1 MTAPIDLHF
10 EVRGPPS
17 GTPLIL
23 AASMGTDLSLWDPQM
38 SELAETRQVIRY
50 DARGHGRSPVP
61 QGPYALADLGAD
73 LVGLMDRLEIERADV
88 CGTSIGGMA
97 AMWTASH
104 APERVRRLILIC
116 TSAVPDRAA
125 YARRAA
131 LVRAE
136 GLAPVADAVVGRW
149 VTPDFAARHPERVAA
164 LRAMLLATPV
174 EGYAGSC
181 DALASMDLEPDLPRI
196 GAPTLIVAAAQD
208 LALPPAHS
216 EHLASVIPGSR
227 MVTVQAA
234 AHLANVEQPA
244 AVTARIVEHL
254 AAGPMEVVR

>member
-10 EVRGPPS
+10 EARGPAD

-38 SELAETRQVIRY
+38 AELAGTRRVVRY

-61 QGPYALADLGAD
+61 EGPYTLADLGED
-73 LVGLMDRLEIERADV
+73 MVGLMDRLGIERADV

-104 APERVRRLILIC
+104 APERIGRLILIC
-116 TSAVPDRAA
+116 TSARPDRAA

-136 GLAPVADAVVGRW
+136 GLAPVADAVVNRW
-149 VTPDFAARHPERVAA
+149 ITPDFAARHPERVAA
-164 LRAMLLATPV
+164 LRAMLLATPA

-181 DALASMDLEPDLPRI
+181 DALAAMDLEADLPRI
-196 GAPTLIVAAAQD
+196 GAPTLIVAAAHD
-208 LALPPAHS
+208 LALPPVHS
-216 EHLASVIPGSR
+216 EHLASVIPASR
-227 MVTVQAA
+227 MVTVPAA

-244 AVTARIVEHL
+244 AVTALIVEHL
-254 AAGPMEVVR
+254 AAGPMEVAR